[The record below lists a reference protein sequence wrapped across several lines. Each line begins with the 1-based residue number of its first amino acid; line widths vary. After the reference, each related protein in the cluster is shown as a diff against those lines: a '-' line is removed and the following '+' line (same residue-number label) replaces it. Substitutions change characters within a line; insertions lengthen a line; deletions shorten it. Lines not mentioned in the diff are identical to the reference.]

1 MTKVSNEGVER
12 ALANPVVARLAAGLR
27 SHTPRVLPLDPSW
40 RRAAVSLVM
49 RVDGDDDPDVLFIR
63 RASYAGDPWSGHI
76 ALPGGRHEAGDA
88 TLEETAVRE
97 TREET
102 AIDLA
107 AASVLLGRLDDL
119 EPRTVVLPRIVI
131 SPFVFAMWGEPV
143 VVPSEEVAEAFWVP
157 LSVLRDPASAREA
170 EIELPGGVR
179 RVTSYQHE
187 GRVIWGLTERVVRQ
201 FLALAR

>member
-27 SHTPRVLPLDPSW
+27 SHAPRVRPLDPSW

-49 RVDGDDDPDVLFIR
+49 RVNGDDDPDVLFIR

-76 ALPGGRHEAGDA
+76 ALPGGRHEAADA

-107 AASVLLGRLDDL
+107 GASVLLGRLDDL

-157 LSVLRDPASAREA
+157 LSVLRDPASVREA
-170 EIELPGGVR
+170 EIELAGGVR